1 MNKLIS
7 IILIGLVMFSTLTA
21 VANADVIDDFID
33 NTISEQ
39 ESTTVVNP
47 NYVPNNQVELDIV
60 FVIDST
66 GSMHDE
72 IRTVRE
78 ELVGIMDKINSG
90 QPRPDVRVGVVTYR
104 DYPNQEQEYLT
115 QVKGLTSNMNS
126 VERFIKGIEAYGGGD
141 YEEAAEA
148 GLDKA
153 INDMKWR
160 KSAHRI
166 IILVGDA
173 PARDYPYQHYEDYG
187 NEPHQYYKRYNWRD
201 AIEDAQ
207 DKNIRIYTAS
217 GSGMDREGIDQWK
230 TIARKTGGSYIE
242 LIYERRIIED
252 YYVERDISPKFMG
265 AARASADYEASTDSV
280 VTNNFGFFAEKS
292 VMTVAE
298 EAGVEYGGS
307 LDDITGDIIQET
319 NGLKSFF
326 TKLFTRVKFW

>member
-1 MNKLIS
+1 
-7 IILIGLVMFSTLTA
+7 MFSTVTA
-21 VANADVIDDFID
+21 VANADVIDDFVQSND
-33 NTISEQ
+33 EQ
-39 ESTTVVNP
+39 NIVSP
-47 NYVPNNQVELDIV
+47 NYVPHSPVELDIV

-72 IRTVRE
+72 IRTVKE

-90 QPRPDVRVGVVTYR
+90 QPRPDVRVGVVAYR

-115 QVKGLTSNMNS
+115 KVRGLTSNVNS
-126 VERFIKGIEAYGGGD
+126 VEKFIMGIEAQGGGD

-148 GLDKA
+148 GLDRA

-187 NEPHQYYKRYNWRD
+187 NGPQQYYKHYDWTD

-207 DKNIRIYTAS
+207 DKDIRIYTAS
-217 GSGMDREGIDQWK
+217 GSGMDRDGIEQWK

-242 LIYERRIIED
+242 LIYERRAIEE
-252 YYVERDISPKFMG
+252 YYPDRGISPSYMDE
-265 AARASADYEASTDSV
+265 ARSAPDYEAATDSV
-280 VTNNFGFFAEKS
+280 VTNNLGFFAKAS
-292 VMTVAE
+292 IQGVAE
-298 EAGVEYGGS
+298 DAGVEYDGT
-307 LDDITGDIIQET
+307 LDDITGDVVQEQ
-319 NGLKSFF
+319 NSLKSFF
-326 TKLFTRVKFW
+326 RGIFTRIKFW